1 MKTLPYDPGV
11 LPTRSS
17 PSAGETLLIEVSGYP
32 PYKDEHFSMRNPR
45 HLNYKAFV
53 RLRNTA
59 IITMKGR
66 AWYFG
71 PIEMNV
77 TLLAP
82 SFEKGKVLIDYVAG
96 IQDTLDGSSGRE
108 FTYLPIVFEDDCQ
121 VKVGHAEFVKAKKI
135 HYKIK
140 IKFLRE

>member
-1 MKTLPYDPGV
+1 
-11 LPTRSS
+11 
-17 PSAGETLLIEVSGYP
+17 
-32 PYKDEHFSMRNPR
+32 
-45 HLNYKAFV
+45 
-53 RLRNTA
+53 
-59 IITMKGR
+59 MKGR

-82 SFEKGKVLIDYVAG
+82 SFEKEGKVLIDYVAG

-121 VKVGHAEFVKAKKI
+121 AKVGHAKFVKTKKI

-140 IKFLRE
+140 IKFMRE